1 MNEVFGKPNNYEWGE
16 MTKLLIIITC
26 IVVLT
31 VHWGTFKDKV
41 NINKT
46 VDVITNIIQKV
57 KE

>member
-1 MNEVFGKPNNYEWGE
+1 MV
-16 MTKLLIIITC
+16 KLLVIITC
-26 IVVLT
+26 VVVLT
-31 VHWGTFKDKV
+31 AQWGTFKDKV

>member
-1 MNEVFGKPNNYEWGE
+1 

-26 IVVLT
+26 AVVLT

-41 NINKT
+41 NIDKMVDITKT
-46 VDVITNIIQKV
+46 IIHKV